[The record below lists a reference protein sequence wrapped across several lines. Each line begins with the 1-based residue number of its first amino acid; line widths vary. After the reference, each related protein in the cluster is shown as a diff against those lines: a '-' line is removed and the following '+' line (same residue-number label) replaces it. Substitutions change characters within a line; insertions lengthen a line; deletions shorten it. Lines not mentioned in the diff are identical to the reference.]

1 MKKNFPKIALLFVL
15 GAIIYSCSL
24 VKRVPEG
31 KYLLTKSNVVVNDKK
46 TNEEIIVNQQ
56 QQKPNSSLL
65 GLGFPLRLH
74 MYNLAKKNPDSSY
87 HVWLERKPK
96 RHKTLAAILSEKQ
109 VERLGQSFLVSGLS
123 NFLKKSGEAPVIIDE
138 KKAQKTTN
146 RFLNYYNSKGYF
158 KTKVDYKIDTLK
170 NKRGQIKY
178 NIVTGQPYKVD
189 SISTVV
195 ESPDLDSLYQK
206 IKSSSLIKTGKQ
218 YDAKDLV
225 DERKRI
231 STYFRDNGAYKF
243 QETNISYNVDT
254 IKTGYKANVEVV
266 VENQTIKTGD
276 SLIKVPFK
284 LYKISEVNVYTD
296 THVGKDK
303 LKVADSVT
311 HKDIN
316 LYSSDKLAY
325 RPKAITDAIF
335 ITKGSVFSDTKRTLT
350 SRSLNNLRIFNY
362 PSIEFVE
369 DPKDSTG
376 TSLITNIVLSPR
388 KKYSWI
394 PALDFMHSNIQD
406 FGISGNM
413 TLTWRNLFR
422 GAEILDIST
431 RGSIGSSK
439 DMANPKGVFFNISEY
454 GADVK
459 LTIPRILAPIK
470 TEKIIPRSMFP
481 TTVATVGFSRQRN
494 IGLDKENFSGIATYN
509 WFPKKTNSARLD
521 LLNIQFV
528 RNLNP
533 QNYFNVYE
541 SSYETLN
548 DYAQAYN
555 TNPDNVDQ
563 NGDLTIE
570 EGGADNF
577 INDVLTGQTVLSP
590 EDDAY
595 KDIRSIDE
603 RQNRLTENNLIFAT
617 NFTYTKSSK
626 TDLLDN
632 SFSIFKT
639 KIESAGAFLNLVSN
653 IGTEKL
659 GPNGKKTFLDVEFS
673 QYVKTEFD
681 FIKHWDLGRQKVYA
695 MRGFFGIAI
704 PYGNADNV
712 PFSRSYYGGGS
723 NDNRAWESYALGPG
737 TSGGINDFNEAN
749 MKLAFSAEYRFN
761 LFGKCNAA
769 LFADAGNIWNIW
781 DNVEDKRYTFNGWE
795 SLKDV
800 ALGTGIGIRYDFNF
814 FIARLDLG
822 FKTYNPAKEQSER
835 WFKDMRFDKSVV
847 NIGINYPF

>member
-1 MKKNFPKIALLFVL
+1 MKKNSPKIALLFVL
-15 GAIIYSCSL
+15 GAIIYSCSV

-31 KYLLTKSNVVVNDKK
+31 KLLLTDSKISVNDKK
-46 TNEEIIVNQQ
+46 TKQETVVDQQ
-56 QQKPNSSLL
+56 YQKPNSSLF
-65 GLGFPLRLH
+65 GFPLRLR
-74 MYNLAKKNPDSSY
+74 MYNLAKKNADSSY
-87 HVWLERKPK
+87 HVWLERKPN
-96 RHKTLAAILSEKQ
+96 RHKNLAAILSEKQ

-123 NFLKKSGEAPVIIDE
+123 NFLKKNGEAPVIIDD
-138 KKAQKTTN
+138 KKAQKTAN
-146 RFLNYYNSKGYF
+146 RLSSYYFNKGYF
-158 KTKVDYKIDTLK
+158 RTKVNYKIDTLK
-170 NKRGQIKY
+170 NKRGQIQY
-178 NIVTGQPYKVD
+178 HIETGKPFIID
-189 SISTVV
+189 SITSTV
-195 ESPDLDSLYQK
+195 ETPILDSLYQK
-206 IKSSSLIKTGKQ
+206 IKHLSFIKTGKQ
-218 YDAKDLV
+218 YDSKDLI

-243 QETNISYNVDT
+243 QETNISYKVDT
-254 IKTGYKANVEVV
+254 IKTGYKTNVELVID
-266 VENQTIKTGD
+266 NQTIKEKDSD
-276 SLIKVPFK
+276 SLIKIPFR
-284 LYKISEVNVYTD
+284 LYKISEVNVFTFSNSE
-296 THVGKDK
+296 KDK
-303 LKVADSVT
+303 VKVADSIT
-311 HKDIN
+311 YKDIN

-335 ITKGSVFSDTKRTLT
+335 ISKGSLFSDTERTLT
-350 SRSLNNLRIFNY
+350 SKSLNNLRIFNY
-362 PSIEFVE
+362 PTIEYVE
-369 DPKDSTG
+369 DERDSTG
-376 TSLITNIVLSPR
+376 NSLITNIILRPR
-388 KKYSWI
+388 KKYSWT
-394 PALDFMHSNIQD
+394 PAIDFMHSNIQD

-413 TLTWRNLFR
+413 TFSWRNVFR

-454 GADVK
+454 GADIK
-459 LTIPRILAPIK
+459 LTIPRILFPIK
-470 TEKIIPRSMFP
+470 TERIIPGSMFP
-481 TTVATVGFSRQRN
+481 TTTATVGFSRQRN
-494 IGLDKENFSGIATYN
+494 IGLDKENFSGIINYN
-509 WFPKKTNSARLD
+509 WLPTKTNTARLD

-548 DYAQAYN
+548 DYAQVYN
-555 TNPDNVDQ
+555 TNPDNVDE

-570 EGGADNF
+570 GGGADNF
-577 INDVLTGQTVLSP
+577 INDVLTGQTTLTP
-590 EDDAY
+590 EDEAY
-595 KDIRSIDE
+595 QDIRSIDE

-617 NFTYTKSSK
+617 NFTYTKSTK

-632 SFSIFKT
+632 SFNIFRT
-639 KIESAGAFLNLVSN
+639 KIESAGVFLNALSN
-653 IGTEKL
+653 LGNEKL
-659 GPNGKKTFLDVEFS
+659 GPNGKKTFLDVEYS
-673 QYVKTEFD
+673 QYIKTEFD
-681 FIKHWDLGRQKVYA
+681 FIKHWDLGRKKVYA

-723 NDNRAWESYALGPG
+723 NDNRAWESYGLGPG

-761 LFGKCNAA
+761 LFGKWNAA

-814 FIARLDLG
+814 FIGRLDLG
-822 FKTYNPAKEQSER
+822 FKTYNPAKPDSER